1 LYWKKSE
8 KSETKLRT
16 FEVNSLARYNRFAEI
31 QRNRGKRVG
40 ERINELIK
48 KEVEDSDPN
57 RVDHTAIK
65 RPLNPQNIP
74 NPFVYS
80 QPKANEVWREF
91 LANLSYED
99 WKRFKKLVGEIHS
112 VTIDREYIE
121 NFARIIKNGA

>member
-1 LYWKKSE
+1 MT
-8 KSETKLRT
+8 ETKLRT

-31 QRNRGKRVG
+31 QRNRGKKDG

-57 RVDHTAIK
+57 RVDNTAIK
-65 RPLNPQNIP
+65 GPLNPQNTP
-74 NPFVYS
+74 NPFIWT

-99 WKRFKKLVGEIHS
+99 WKRFEKLVTEIYNL
-112 VTIDREYIE
+112 TIDRQYIE